1 MSAELVDD
9 VADSG
14 PEADPTSSPGESAT
28 DPATGALLSVRDLCV
43 TFPTEDGDLHAV
55 RGVSYDVFP
64 GEVFGI
70 VGESGSGKSVSTMA
84 LMGLLPKSA
93 HITGTARFRDRELL
107 GGPDIRD
114 LRGRKVAMIFQDPMT
129 SLNPVYTIGFQ
140 LAEAV
145 RAHHRIPRKQA
156 LARAVEMLDLV
167 GIPQARS
174 RANAFPHEFS
184 GGMRQRVMI
193 AMAIINNPDLLI
205 ADEPTTA
212 LDVTVQAQILE
223 MLVEVKD
230 EVNAAIILITHDLGV
245 IAGMADRVNVMYAG
259 RVVESGTAEQ
269 IFDTPR
275 MPYAAGLLG
284 SIPSATKSGEVLTPI
299 KGAPP
304 NMIHA
309 PPGCPFQPRCPIAI
323 DECSSIEPP
332 LAPTDQVAHNA
343 ACIRWEHLAE
353 VDDPMAL
360 FRQALIETDASVDPT
375 VLAGAPGA
383 DPDEGADG

>member
-1 MSAELVDD
+1 VTADIVEP
-9 VADSG
+9 VADTAG
-14 PEADPTSSPGESAT
+14 NDQLELE
-28 DPATGALLSVRDLCV
+28 PASGALLSVRDLSV

-55 RGVSYDVFP
+55 RGVSYDVYP

-84 LMGLLPKSA
+84 LMGLLPKTA
-93 HITGTARFRDRELL
+93 HITGSARFRDRQLID
-107 GGPDIRD
+107 GSDIRD
-114 LRGRKVAMIFQDPMT
+114 LRGRKIAMIFQDPMT

-145 RAHHRIPRKQA
+145 QAHHRIPRNQA
-156 LARAVEMLDLV
+156 VARAVEMLDLV
-167 GIPQARS
+167 GIPQAKS
-174 RANAFPHEFS
+174 RADAYPHEFS

-230 EVNAAIILITHDLGV
+230 QVNAAIILITHDLGV

-284 SIPSATKSGEVLTPI
+284 SIPSARSSGEVLTPI
-299 KGAPP
+299 QGAPP
-304 NMIHA
+304 NLIRA
-309 PPGCPFQPRCPIAI
+309 PDGCPFQPRCPIAV
-323 DECSSIEPP
+323 DECGSVEPA
-332 LAPTDQVAHNA
+332 LEATDQDGHAA
-343 ACIRWEHLAE
+343 ACIRWEHLASVE
-353 VDDPMAL
+353 DPRAL
-360 FRQALIETDASVDPT
+360 FRAALIEKVAASEDAESVDDDVAAIVDDT
-375 VLAGAPGA
+375 AASGRQ
-383 DPDEGADG
+383 D